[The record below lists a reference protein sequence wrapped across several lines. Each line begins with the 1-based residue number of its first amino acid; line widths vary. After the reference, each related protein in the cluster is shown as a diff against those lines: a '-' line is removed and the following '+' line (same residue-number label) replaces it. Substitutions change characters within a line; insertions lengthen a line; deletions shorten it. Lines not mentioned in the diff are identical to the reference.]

1 MRIGDFLLRR
11 LAEIGTTHMFGVPGD
26 YNMSFL
32 DQLEGHPEIQ
42 WVGTCNELNAA
53 YAADGH
59 ARSGKPGVLL
69 TTYGV
74 GCLSAINGVAG
85 AYCEHVPLIHISGS
99 PPVHAV
105 HDRVSLHHSLLDGGY
120 RNVHRAFTEFT
131 EYAATISPVNAV
143 GVIDHA
149 LVAAFRTRR
158 PVRLELP
165 SDLTHVEIDV
175 PDGVLTISDGVSD
188 APQIDD
194 AAEALARALTKSQR
208 PLLLF
213 DLPAVR
219 WDAVETIQEFCATL
233 DVPFG
238 CTVPA
243 VHQVYK
249 PSPQYLGVLP
259 SANPEHQAIF
269 EASDL
274 VIACGL
280 NISDVTTAGF
290 TLDLSGKKIAKL
302 APTYTQLDAEGRS
315 DPAVYYGTGLV
326 DVLTATLV
334 KVTGSLTTRERW
346 WPTMT
351 VAEGLQEQQCSDD
364 TISEQFFFDR
374 LESFVREDDVLIAE
388 TGTSGQNTVGLT
400 LPAPVRYINQSSW
413 GSIGYALP
421 ALLGAFAAS
430 PHRRHIL
437 CTGDGSFQ
445 VTAQELSTII
455 RCGFTPVIFLLNN
468 GGYTIERAILGKHSP
483 YNDVANWSYRDV
495 PRVFGIDEDNYLCRI
510 CETRS
515 DLDSA
520 LREAADAKS
529 LALIEVKLQALDMPR
544 VTAAV
549 GEFPRQYDY
558 GEYGPANN

>member
-11 LAEIGTTHMFGVPGD
+11 LSEIGTTHIFGVPGD

-32 DQLEGHPEIQ
+32 DQLEGHQSIQ

-99 PPVHAV
+99 PPSHAV

-131 EYAATISPVNAV
+131 EYAATISPLDAV
-143 GVIDHA
+143 HIIDHA
-149 LVAAFRTRR
+149 LVTAFRHRR

-165 SDLTHVEIDV
+165 SDLTHVEIDI
-175 PDGVLTISDGVSD
+175 PYGVLTIIDE
-188 APQIDD
+188 APNTPQIAD
-194 AAEALARALTKSQR
+194 AAETLARELARSQR

-219 WDAVETIQEFCATL
+219 WNAVETIQEFCATL
-233 DVPFG
+233 DIPFG
-238 CTVPA
+238 CTAPA
-243 VHQVYK
+243 THQITK

-259 SANPEHQAIF
+259 SADHQGTL
-269 EASDL
+269 ASADL

-280 NISDVTTAGF
+280 NISDVTTSGF
-290 TLDLSGKKIAKL
+290 TLDLSDKTIAKL
-302 APTYTQLDAEGRS
+302 TPAYTQIATEGS
-315 DPAVYYGTGLV
+315 SVPAVYYGAGLGE
-326 DVLTATLV
+326 VLAATLP
-334 KVTGSLTTRERW
+334 KVAGSLSTRERW
-346 WPTMT
+346 WPAPAPTA
-351 VAEGLQEQQCSDD
+351 VEAEPEPSDD
-364 TISEQFFFDR
+364 PVTEQFFFSR
-374 LESFVREDDVLIAE
+374 LESFVREGDVLIAE
-388 TGTSGQNTVGLT
+388 TGTSGQNTVGLS
-400 LPAPVRYINQSSW
+400 LPVPIRYINQSSW

-421 ALLGAFAAS
+421 ALLGAFTAS
-430 PHRRHIL
+430 PQRRHIL

-455 RCGFTPVIFLLNN
+455 RHGFTPIIFLLNN
-468 GGYTIERAILGKHSP
+468 SGYTIERAILGKHSP
-483 YNDVANWSYRDV
+483 YNDVANWTYRDI
-495 PRVFGIDEDNYLCRI
+495 PKVFGIDEDHYLYRS

-515 DLDSA
+515 DVESA
-520 LREAADAKS
+520 LGDCADATS
-529 LALIEVKLQALDMPR
+529 LCLVEIKLAALDMPE
-544 VTAAV
+544 VTSAV
-549 GEFPRQYDY
+549 GNFTRRYDY
-558 GEYGPANN
+558 GTYGPANE